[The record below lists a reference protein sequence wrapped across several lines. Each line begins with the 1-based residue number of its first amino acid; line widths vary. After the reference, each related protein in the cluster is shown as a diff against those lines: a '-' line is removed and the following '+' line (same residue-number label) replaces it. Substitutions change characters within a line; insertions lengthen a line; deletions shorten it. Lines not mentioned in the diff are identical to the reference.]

1 MERNRLK
8 ELIQNQVE
16 IKEALKEMWHNEDG
30 EYKEAEYFH
39 LFKKSL
45 DVLCSL
51 RMQLEDMEV

>member
-16 IKEALKEMWHNEDG
+16 IKEALMEMWHNEG

-39 LFKKSL
+39 LYKKSL
-45 DVLCSL
+45 DVLRSL